1 MGKIIAISNQK
12 GGVGKTTTSVN
23 LAATLASKGKR
34 VLLLDID
41 PQGNSTSGVGVDK
54 DELENTAY
62 ELLLGNMKA
71 DNVIIKGVLDNLDI
85 IPSNVNLAGAEI
97 ELADVRKREQI
108 LKKKLKGINEEYD
121 YVLID
126 CPPSLNMMTVN
137 ALTAAD
143 AVLVPV
149 QTEYYALEGLS
160 QLVHTIEL
168 IRKKLNKE
176 LYIDGIVFTMADQR
190 NNLTQQVIDNVK
202 ENVDYHIY
210 ETVIPRNVRL
220 AEAPSYGQP
229 INLYDSHSVGAKAY
243 RELANEFIKYHEQ

>member
-137 ALTAAD
+137 
-143 AVLVPV
+143 
-149 QTEYYALEGLS
+149 
-160 QLVHTIEL
+160 
-168 IRKKLNKE
+168 
-176 LYIDGIVFTMADQR
+176 LYM
-190 NNLTQQVIDNVK
+190 N
-202 ENVDYHIY
+202 
-210 ETVIPRNVRL
+210 
-220 AEAPSYGQP
+220 
-229 INLYDSHSVGAKAY
+229 
-243 RELANEFIKYHEQ
+243 